1 MTEQEQ
7 EVKQSAE
14 EPKAEDLLEAAVRA
28 VRKALLAGIGA
39 LDLAREEAEKTME
52 RLAARGEKARDERRK
67 RLKEALS
74 RRRARAARWE
84 AKVDESLCAL
94 MRRLNVPTKSDL
106 EALSEKVEE
115 LSRKIDALQR
125 TPPAA

>member
-1 MTEQEQ
+1 MTEQER

-14 EPKAEDLLEAAVRA
+14 EPKAEDLLEAAVQA

-52 RLAARGEKARDERRK
+52 RLAVRGEKARDERRK